1 MTDEGVIE
9 KIPMEEEDPLAVLKK
24 MINEQNAVILKQNE
38 AIKNLTVRINE
49 SEKTNS
55 ATHVKTEPAV
65 PEKSAQDLAWESL
78 MKEMNLKEE

>member
-9 KIPMEEEDPLAVLKK
+9 TIPVGEEDPIALLKK

-38 AIKNLTVRINE
+38 AIKNLTMRINE
-49 SEKTNS
+49 SEKTAS
-55 ATHVKTEPAV
+55 ATPVKTAEAV

-78 MKEMNLKEE
+78 MKEMNIKEE

>member
-1 MTDEGVIE
+1 MTDEAVIE
-9 KIPMEEEDPLAVLKK
+9 KIATEGDDPIASLKK

-49 SEKTNS
+49 SEKITS
-55 ATHVKTEPAV
+55 ATPVKTEETEPV
-65 PEKSAQDLAWESL
+65 KSAQELAWESL

>member
-1 MTDEGVIE
+1 MTEEKVIE
-9 KIPMEEEDPLAVLKK
+9 KIAKEDEDPIAVLKK

-38 AIKNLTVRINE
+38 AIKNLTLRINE

-55 ATHVKTEPAV
+55 ATPVKTEEAV
-65 PEKSAQDLAWESL
+65 PEKSAQDIAWESL

>member
-55 ATHVKTEPAV
+55 ATPVKTEPAV
-65 PEKSAQDLAWESL
+65 PEKSAQDIAWKSL

>member
-49 SEKTNS
+49 TEKSAS
-55 ATHVKTEPAV
+55 ATPVKTEPTV

>member
-9 KIPMEEEDPLAVLKK
+9 TIAVETEDPIALLKK

-38 AIKNLTVRINE
+38 AIKNLTMRMNE
-49 SEKTNS
+49 SEKSAS
-55 ATHVKTEPAV
+55 ATPVKTEPAV
-65 PEKSAQDLAWESL
+65 PEKSAQDIAWESL

>member
-1 MTDEGVIE
+1 MTDDAVIE
-9 KIPMEEEDPLAVLKK
+9 EVVLEEEDPIAILKK

-49 SEKTNS
+49 SEKTIS
-55 ATHVKTEPAV
+55 ATPVKTAEAV
-65 PEKSAQDLAWESL
+65 PEKSAQDIAWESL